1 MSLIGILTENNHK
14 NYLKQQ
20 LKSVIN
26 EEQLLFFNE
35 DCIENLKNIKF
46 ETVLIGKEVKKNQ
59 NELRAIAQKAD
70 NLIFNTDIKNNLNL
84 LNDLSLKL
92 ITYGF
97 NSKATITTSSVDENR
112 IMICLQ
118 RNVQN
123 ITGEILEAQEIEID
137 TNKNVNSYAVMEL
150 IGVKLLYFI
159 K

>member
-1 MSLIGILTENNHK
+1 MSLIGILTENNNK

-35 DCIENLKNIKF
+35 NCIENLKNITF
-46 ETVLIGKEVKKNQ
+46 ETVLIGKEIKKHQ
-59 NELRAIAQKAD
+59 NELRMIAQKAD
-70 NLIFNTDIKNNLNL
+70 NLIFNTDITNNLNL
-84 LNDLSLKL
+84 LDDLNLKL

-112 IMICLQ
+112 IMVCLQ

-123 ITGEILEAQEIEID
+123 IKGKIVEAQEIEIN
-137 TNKNVNSYAVMEL
+137 TNGSINSYAVMEL
-150 IGVKLLYFI
+150 IGLKLLYFI